1 VQFIRCKVVMESSVS
16 LIQPTEV
23 GGSWWA
29 VCLGLVV
36 LTIAALCAGYAWG
49 VYRRL
54 WLQST
59 RSNRDAF
66 RALYAADAAIDVL
79 DDFVDVPVNVVRRK
93 PARFIASAI
102 NMAREEFG
110 LVSKCEANRL
120 MVRKFLRDKMRERK
134 MRPTHI
140 ALHLDSAVTLYFTPL
155 ERDIANQLWE
165 NSDAVVARHRAVFTA
180 QLPFWGQFVHAL
192 WWGRI
197 DPGRPAAG

>member
-1 VQFIRCKVVMESSVS
+1 MESSLS
-16 LIQPTEV
+16 LIQPAQATSPSWAF
-23 GGSWWA
+23 GLGSA
-29 VCLGLVV
+29 VLILV
-36 LTIAALCAGYAWG
+36 ALCAGYAWG

-54 WLQST
+54 QLQHA

-66 RALYAADAAIDVL
+66 RALYAADAAVDVL

-93 PARFIASAI
+93 PARFIASAV

-140 ALHLDSAVTLYFTPL
+140 ALHLDSAVALYFTPL
-155 ERDIANQLWE
+155 ERDIVNQLWE
-165 NSDAVVARHRAVFTA
+165 NSDAVAARHRAVFTA

-197 DPGRPAAG
+197 DPARPAAG